1 MKKSIRVYFLVRKS
15 ASNDDD
21 GVARSTVSW
30 VISPKDNFKTGD
42 FVEEKLGW
50 LP

>member
-1 MKKSIRVYFLVRKS
+1 MKKCIPVYFLVRKS

-30 VISPKDNFKTGD
+30 EISPKAGFETGD
-42 FVEEKLGW
+42 FVEEKLKG